1 MFKKIQKIHFVGIG
15 GIGMS
20 GIAEVLLNRGY
31 SVSGSDLK
39 LSSATQRLVS
49 LGARI
54 FEGHCAGHLEAV
66 DVVVTSSA
74 VKPDNPEV
82 IEAQRR
88 QVPIIPRAEMLAELM
103 RMKYGITVAGTH
115 GKTTTTSMVA
125 VVLQE
130 AGMDPTVVVGGRLNA
145 FGSNAKL
152 GTGDFMVVEADESD
166 RSFLL
171 LSPTV
176 AIVTNIDEDHMESYE
191 GLEDLK
197 DTFVRFVNKV
207 PFYGAVV
214 LCLDETNL
222 QSIIPRIRRRI
233 ISYGFSGQADLNIL
247 NPVPEG
253 FHSRYQLRFRGDML
267 GEFRLGI
274 PGRHNILNATAAVAV
289 GLDLGI
295 PVERLRTALE
305 NFRGADRRFQV
316 KGQVNGITVIDDYG
330 HHPTEIKATLD
341 AARQLGNHRIV
352 VVFQPHRYSR
362 TQYCFEDFARSFYQ
376 ADVLVVSDIYAAGE
390 EPLAAVTSERLVDAI
405 KTHGHK
411 NARYIGSLDDIAT
424 ILTPEL
430 KPGDLLVTMGAGNIW
445 KVGDEMLQRLQAGQV
460 KKGKREV
467 RKTMQKGRPRSRDN
481 LCS

>member
-1 MFKKIQKIHFVGIG
+1 MFKKIQRIHLVGIG

-31 SVSGSDLK
+31 SVSGSDIK
-39 LSSATQRLVS
+39 LSPATQRLVS
-49 LGARI
+49 LGARV
-54 FEGHCAGHLEAV
+54 FEGHRAEHLEAV
-66 DVVVTSSA
+66 DVVVISSA

-82 IEAQRR
+82 VEALRR

-125 VVLQE
+125 VVLQQ
-130 AGMDPTVVVGGRLNA
+130 AAMDPTVVVGGRLNA
-145 FGSNAKL
+145 LGSNAKL

-176 AIVTNIDEDHMESYE
+176 AIVTNIDEDHMESYA

-197 DTFVRFVNKV
+197 DSFVQFVNKV
-207 PFYGAVV
+207 PFYGAVI
-214 LCLDETNL
+214 LCLDEPNL
-222 QSIIPRIRRRI
+222 QSIIPRIKRRI
-233 ISYGFSGQADLNIL
+233 VSYGFSGQADLNVL
-247 NPVPEG
+247 SPVYKG
-253 FHSRYQLRFRGDML
+253 FQAQYQLRYRGEML

-295 PVERLRTALE
+295 PAEKLRTALE
-305 NFRGADRRFQV
+305 TFRGADRRFQV
-316 KGQVNGITVIDDYG
+316 KGKARGITVIDDYG

-341 AARQLGNHRIV
+341 AARQLDDHRLV

-362 TQYCFEDFARSFYQ
+362 TQYCFEAFARSFYQ
-376 ADVLVVSDIYAAGE
+376 ADLLLLCDIYPAGE
-390 EPLAAVTSERLVDAI
+390 EPLEGINSERLVDAI
-405 KTHGHK
+405 KSYGHK
-411 NARYIGSLDDIAT
+411 SARYIGRVENAAAVLE
-424 ILTPEL
+424 PEL
-430 KPGDLLVTMGAGNIW
+430 KSGDLVITMGAGNISR
-445 KVGDEMLQRLQAGQV
+445 VAEELLERLH
-460 KKGKREV
+460 
-467 RKTMQKGRPRSRDN
+467 
-481 LCS
+481 